1 MKTWVVVVF
10 GTIEQITQTG
20 VEQEET
26 RARIDCRIIY
36 KGEMF
41 TTTLNVKQGARQPLG
56 DPDTIEVEKPP
67 QYNGPL
73 NWSACSLAATA
84 HYKRAVSNR
93 ASVIA
98 VAPAAATVAMANNT
112 IEVKPS
118 SIVMEC
124 EDVAADLATNG
135 RGPRH
140 VSVRTARRP

>member
-10 GTIEQITQTG
+10 GTIEQITQQTG
-20 VEQEET
+20 VEHEDT
-26 RARIDCRIIY
+26 LARIDCRIIY

-41 TTTLNVKQGARQPLG
+41 TTTVNVKQVTGAILG
-56 DPDTIEVEKPP
+56 DPDTIEVEKPL

-73 NWSACSLAATA
+73 NWSVYSLAATA
-84 HYKRAVSNR
+84 HYKRAVANR

-112 IEVKPS
+112 IEVDPS

-124 EDVAADLATNG
+124 ENVAGG
-135 RGPRH
+135 RLVTKR
-140 VSVRTARRP
+140 VR